1 MGAST
6 EVWLFVIG
14 ATLTAIGAMALWI
27 LNSIK
32 DEVKEI
38 SGELRSQI
46 TTIDRRV
53 TFLEAG
59 SPGLH
64 QHFRMQNG
72 APEVN

>member
-1 MGAST
+1 MEHST
-6 EVWLFVIG
+6 EIWLFVIG
-14 ATLTAIGAMALWI
+14 TALTAIGAMALWI

-38 SGELRSQI
+38 SGELRTQI

-59 SPGLH
+59 SPGHH
-64 QHFRMQNG
+64 QHFRMKNG

>member
-1 MGAST
+1 MDAPT
-6 EVWLFVIG
+6 EVWLFVLG
-14 ATLTAIGAMALWI
+14 VTLAAIGAMALWI

-38 SGELRSQI
+38 SGELRTSI

-59 SPGLH
+59 SPGHH
-64 QHFRMQNG
+64 QHFRTANG
-72 APEVN
+72 VSENG

>member
-1 MGAST
+1 MDAPT
-6 EVWLFVIG
+6 EVWLFVLG
-14 ATLTAIGAMALWI
+14 VTLAAIGAMALWI

-38 SGELRSQI
+38 SGELRTSI

-59 SPGLH
+59 NPGCH
-64 QHFRMQNG
+64 QHFRTANG
-72 APEVN
+72 VSENG

>member
-1 MGAST
+1 MEST
-6 EVWLFVIG
+6 TEIWLFVIG
-14 ATLTAIGAMALWI
+14 TALTAIGAMALWI

-38 SGELRSQI
+38 SGELRTQI

-59 SPGLH
+59 SPGH
-64 QHFRMQNG
+64 YQHFRMQDG
-72 APEVN
+72 AQKVD